1 MPWLIPGLLASL
13 LLWLMAP
20 ANADGSPMPWRLPVG
35 RATLIGPFR
44 FDRARPFAAGQR
56 RGVDLAA
63 RRGAPVLA
71 ACAGRVTYA
80 GPVPRGGR
88 GVSVRCGA
96 LIATHLG
103 LSRVRVGRGAVVL
116 AGQRLGD
123 VGPAGVVRLGAR
135 VAGRRWGYVD
145 PLALLGRTPGPTPL
159 VPGGR
164 APRAPAPTPAP
175 VPVAA
180 RPLRW
185 PAGHRVTR
193 RVRAATTM
201 FPAALPWAGIVL
213 LAFGVGI
220 HGALWR
226 SRPGRRARA
235 ALGLLRAPG

>member
-20 ANADGSPMPWRLPVG
+20 ANADGSPMPWRLPVAA
-35 RATLIGPFR
+35 ATLIGPFR

-63 RRGAPVLA
+63 RRGAPVRA

-103 LSRVRVGRGAVVL
+103 LSRCAWAAGRSSSPGSASATWARGRGA
-116 AGQRLGD
+116 ARRPGRGASLGIRR
-123 VGPAGVVRLGAR
+123 PARA
-135 VAGRRWGYVD
+135 
-145 PLALLGRTPGPTPL
+145 PGPHTRPPPL